1 MGLGL
6 SSQVG
11 SQTGAR
17 AQEGRLNFGSGEI
30 MVGLVMACGKSL
42 GPQKNLSATK
52 EDLVAISLIQLQRLR
67 RLVQPQNSVAICT

>member
-6 SSQVG
+6 SSQGG
-11 SQTGAR
+11 SWTGAR
-17 AQEGRLNFGSGEI
+17 AQEGRLNFGSDEI
-30 MVGLVMACGKSL
+30 MAGLVMACGKSL

-67 RLVQPQNSVAICT
+67 QLVQPQNFVAIRT